1 MAASSRSLP
10 ASCNNKWY
18 YTRQQIDN
26 SPSRRA
32 GLDPD
37 KELSYR
43 QQAANLLQ
51 DMGQRLNV
59 SQLTINTAIVY
70 MHRFYMVQSFTRFH
84 RNVISPAALFLA
96 AKVEEQPR
104 KLEHVIK
111 VAHACLNPQDP
122 SPDVRSDAY
131 LQQAQDLVILESIIL
146 QTLAFEITID
156 HPHTHV
162 VKCTQL
168 VRASKDL
175 AQTSYFMATNSL
187 HLTTFCLQ
195 YSPPVVACVCI
206 HLACKWSNWE
216 IPVSTDGKH
225 WWEYVDPTVTLELL
239 DELTHE
245 FLQILEKTP
254 SRLKRIRNWKAGGQT
269 PKAKTKVQEEGD
281 QRDTMMSMIS
291 MASSES
297 TVAGLMSLS
306 APPSGSSSSS
316 IGDKDGGEPGSAATW
331 SGKGQAGAEQQLPNN
346 EVHAPAKVSLSEYR
360 AKNADVLAAQKRKL
374 ENMEASV
381 KRDYAN
387 AAQALIGQQ
396 QRKEKQ
402 QHHQQSSSSSS
413 DVSNPSPII
422 LKIPLEKERHERTSL
437 KMRFPLAGGGGSGH
451 SGSARGQEQDI
462 KVRIRVP
469 EKQRG
474 SSGEEGK
481 SRDKHRERPNHH
493 HHQRHHHHSSSTGA
507 SLSSSHKHSSSSSGA
522 VGGSKKVPSDSSRTS
537 SSSSSASRKRAHSQD
552 PTAATHPTSKVSKS
566 SRNQLPSLSS
576 SSGQTLGHGSDILPA
591 LGLPHHQGSFPHS
604 KGDKTDTNGHGAAGG
619 AQSNEYQDTFEML
632 NSLLSAQGVQP
643 SQPSMFNYR
652 SQYGEYRYSGG
663 SRGNNQ
669 RPPPLPSE
677 PPPPMPP
684 LPK

>member
-1 MAASSRSLP
+1 MAASFPSL
-10 ASCNNKWY
+10 SLNNNKWY
-18 YTRQQIDN
+18 FTREQIEN

-70 MHRFYMVQSFTRFH
+70 MHRFYMIQSFTRFH
-84 RNVISPAALFLA
+84 RNVIAPAALFLA

-111 VAHACLNPQDP
+111 VTHACLNPQDP
-122 SPDVRSDAY
+122 SPDIRSDTY

-195 YSPPVVACVCI
+195 YSPPIVACVCI

-254 SRLKRIRNWKAGGQT
+254 SRLKRIRNWKAAGQT
-269 PKAKTKVQEEGD
+269 TKKSKLQDGD
-281 QRDTMMSMIS
+281 QSEAILNMIS
-291 MASSES
+291 MASSDS
-297 TVAGLMSLS
+297 TLAGLMSLS
-306 APPSGSSSSS
+306 APPSGSSMDSSADDHS
-316 IGDKDGGEPGSAATW
+316 VAPSSQHWQPPAK
-331 SGKGQAGAEQQLPNN
+331 EQPTTN
-346 EVHAPAKVSLSEYR
+346 ELHAPAKLSLNEYR
-360 AKNADVLAAQKRKL
+360 VKHADELAAQKRKL

-381 KRDYAN
+381 KQGYAT
-387 AAQALIGQQ
+387 ATQALMNQ
-396 QRKEKQ
+396 QRKEKHH
-402 QHHQQSSSSSS
+402 HHQQSSSSSS
-413 DVSNPSPII
+413 DLNNPSPIV
-422 LKIPLEKERHERTSL
+422 LKIPLDERTERRSI
-437 KMRFPLAGGGGSGH
+437 KMRLAVPGQSSSGGNSSSSSSRGS
-451 SGSARGQEQDI
+451 EPDI

-469 EKQRG
+469 ERRSG
-474 SSGEEGK
+474 SGEDGK
-481 SRDKHRERPNHH
+481 SREKHRERSNHH
-493 HHQRHHHHSSSTGA
+493 HHHHHHSSSSTTG
-507 SLSSSHKHSSSSSGA
+507 SLSASSSSSSAQKHSSSASASGS
-522 VGGSKKVPSDSSRTS
+522 SKKVSGDSMRTS
-537 SSSSSASRKRAHSQD
+537 SSSSSSRKRTHLPDPSSGSHS
-552 PTAATHPTSKVSKS
+552 SKVSKS
-566 SRNQLPSLSS
+566 SRNSFQLPTLPGVPSHAM
-576 SSGQTLGHGSDILPA
+576 GQGSDILPS
-591 LGLPHHQGSFPHS
+591 LSLSHHQGNYSHS
-604 KGDKTDTNGHGAAGG
+604 KLDKADTNGHNTGS
-619 AQSNEYQDTFEML
+619 QSNEYQDTFDML

-643 SQPSMFNYR
+643 AQPQMFDYR
-652 SQYGEYRYSGG
+652 SQYGEYRYSSSARGG
-663 SRGNNQ
+663 TQ
-669 RPPPLPSE
+669 APPLPSE
-677 PPPPMPP
+677 PPPPLPP

>member
-1 MAASSRSLP
+1 MAASFGSLP

-18 YTRQQIDN
+18 YTREQIDN
-26 SPSRRA
+26 NPSKRA

-168 VRASKDL
+168 VRVVPASKDL

-254 SRLKRIRNWKAGGQT
+254 SRLKRIRNWKAGGST
-269 PKAKTKVQEEGD
+269 PKAKPKVQEEGD

-306 APPSGSSSSS
+306 APPDASSSSS
-316 IGDKDGGEPGSAATW
+316 AGDKDRGDAGSAATW
-331 SGKGQAGAEQQLPNN
+331 SGKGQPAPELNN
-346 EVHAPAKVSLSEYR
+346 EVHVPAKVSLSEYR

-396 QRKEKQ
+396 QRKDK

-413 DVSNPSPII
+413 DNPSPII
-422 LKIPLEKERHERTSL
+422 LKIPLEKERHERSSL
-437 KMRFPLAGGGGSGH
+437 KMRFPLAGGGGG
-451 SGSARGQEQDI
+451 GVKGQEQDI

-481 SRDKHRERPNHH
+481 SRDKHKDRSNHH
-493 HHQRHHHHSSSTGA
+493 HHHHHHHSSSTSA
-507 SLSSSHKHSSSSSGA
+507 SLSTSHKHSSNSSGA

-537 SSSSSASRKRAHSQD
+537 SSSSSASRKRTHSQE
-552 PTAATHPTSKVSKS
+552 PTAGANPASKVNKS
-566 SRNQLPSLSS
+566 TRNAYQIPSLSS
-576 SSGQTLGHGSDILPA
+576 SSGQTLGHNADILPA
-591 LGLPHHQGSFPHS
+591 LGLSHHQGSFS

-619 AQSNEYQDTFEML
+619 PQSNEYQDTFEML

-643 SQPSMFNYR
+643 AQPSMFDYR
-652 SQYGEYRYSGG
+652 TQFGEYRFSGG
-663 SRGNNQ
+663 TRGNG

-677 PPPPMPP
+677 PPPQLPP